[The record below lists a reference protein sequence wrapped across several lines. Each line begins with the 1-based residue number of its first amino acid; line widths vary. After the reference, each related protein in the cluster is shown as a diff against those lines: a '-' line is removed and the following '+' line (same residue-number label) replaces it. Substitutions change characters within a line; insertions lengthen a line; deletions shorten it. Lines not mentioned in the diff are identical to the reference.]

1 MLTDCHLTSRTLFTA
16 SSLTATTGSSLGRS
30 FGSRAIN
37 AKPWQIIYDPARKNL
52 VGKPHMKSSA
62 SQKLSLRKTGQHIK
76 MSISADKTPQRPFP
90 DNNDQKQTN
99 IPAERIKVPSFVPKT
114 PYDQV

>member
-1 MLTDCHLTSRTLFTA
+1 
-16 SSLTATTGSSLGRS
+16 
-30 FGSRAIN
+30 
-37 AKPWQIIYDPARKNL
+37 
-52 VGKPHMKSSA
+52 
-62 SQKLSLRKTGQHIK
+62 

-114 PYDQV
+114 PYDQVQKDTGNPNRYKKGVEKPV